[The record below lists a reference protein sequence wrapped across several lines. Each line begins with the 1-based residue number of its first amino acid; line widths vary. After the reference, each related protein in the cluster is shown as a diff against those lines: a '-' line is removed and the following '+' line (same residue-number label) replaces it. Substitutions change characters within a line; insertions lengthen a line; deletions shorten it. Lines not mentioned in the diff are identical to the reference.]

1 MPHSPDHLHE
11 GSEAARSGMPTGQRT
26 KLNWGPNTKNSA
38 PRNKTVDGRMSI
50 PAQLDEAQSKASYL
64 AKTRLQHPGSEG
76 LDGPY
81 SRTTNPLGSISPA
94 IKDFRNT
101 RDESPSNMYSFNLTG
116 SQFGGRDSKSGDLAF
131 KSIDPGND
139 ELGTLNARVDK
150 KVVTKKVADP
160 DAKRHK
166 MGKKKGQPKTGDGTK
181 IVAEDRY
188 IPSVVRTKKG
198 ETAMDRDNKTHT
210 DPDESKVNYVL
221 RGGTETGWGAKRTG
235 FRTQKRAEIAAEAM
249 GKRRMEGRDA
259 KTGRKPNFSGKAGKR
274 VGETY

>member
-11 GSEAARSGMPTGQRT
+11 GSEAARSGMPTGQRP
-26 KLNWGPNTKNSA
+26 KLDWGPNTKNSM
-38 PRNKTVDGRMSI
+38 PRDKTAAGRMSI
-50 PAQLDEAQSKASYL
+50 PNQLDEAQSKASYL

-81 SRTTNPLGSISPA
+81 SRTTNPVGSVHPSAKGNLDAWEGSP
-94 IKDFRNT
+94 
-101 RDESPSNMYSFNLTG
+101 PNMYSFNP
-116 SQFGGRDSKSGDLAF
+116 QSGNLAF
-131 KSIDPGND
+131 KNVDPGNN

-166 MGKKKGQPKTGDGTK
+166 MGKKKGQPQKGDGTK

-210 DPDESKVNYVL
+210 DADERTVNNVL

-235 FRTQKRAEIAAEAM
+235 FRTQKRAEIAAEAV

-259 KTGRKPNFSGKAGKR
+259 KTGRKPNFSGKTGKR

>member
-1 MPHSPDHLHE
+1 MPHSPDHMHD
-11 GSEAARSGMPTGQRT
+11 GADAARSGMPTGQRT
-26 KLNWGPNTKNSA
+26 TVGWGPNTKNSM
-38 PRNKTVDGRMSI
+38 PRDKTVDGRMSI
-50 PAQLDEAQSKASYL
+50 PDQLDEAKSKASYL

-101 RDESPSNMYSFNLTG
+101 RDDSPTNMYSFNLTG
-116 SQFGGRDSKSGDLAF
+116 SPGGSKSGDLAF
-131 KSIDPGND
+131 KRIDPGND

-210 DPDESKVNYVL
+210 DADESTVNNVL

-259 KTGRKPNFSGKAGKR
+259 KTGRKPNFSGKTGKR

>member
-1 MPHSPDHLHE
+1 MPHSPDHMHD
-11 GSEAARSGMPTGQRT
+11 GADAARSGMPTGQRT
-26 KLNWGPNTKNSA
+26 TVGWGPNTKNSM
-38 PRNKTVDGRMSI
+38 PRDKTVDGRMSI
-50 PAQLDEAQSKASYL
+50 PDQLDEAKSKASYL

-101 RDESPSNMYSFNLTG
+101 RDDSPTNMYSFNLTG
-116 SQFGGRDSKSGDLAF
+116 SPGGSKSGDLAF
-131 KSIDPGND
+131 KRIDPGND

-210 DPDESKVNYVL
+210 DADESTVNNVL

-235 FRTQKRAEIAAEAM
+235 FRTQKRAEVAAEAM

-274 VGETY
+274 AGETY